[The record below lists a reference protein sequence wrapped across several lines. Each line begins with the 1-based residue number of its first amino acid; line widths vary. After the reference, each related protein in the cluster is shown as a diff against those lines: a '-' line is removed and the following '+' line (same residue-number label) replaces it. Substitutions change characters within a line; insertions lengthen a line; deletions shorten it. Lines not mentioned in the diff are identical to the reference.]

1 MIHTDSRITL
11 DSLKNMKNRNY
22 LIEAIRKKT
31 IALEKEN
38 WHIEYTC
45 IKAHAGH
52 EQNELADKL
61 AKEATRESKICYS
74 IFPRSEIEHQER
86 EISTKKWQ

>member
-1 MIHTDSRITL
+1 
-11 DSLKNMKNRNY
+11 MKNRNY
-22 LIEAIRKKT
+22 LIEVIRKKT

-38 WHIEYTC
+38 WHIEYTW

-61 AKEATRESKICYS
+61 AKEATRESEVCYS
-74 IFPRSEIEHQER
+74 KFPRSETEHQER
-86 EISTKKWQ
+86 VISTKKWQ